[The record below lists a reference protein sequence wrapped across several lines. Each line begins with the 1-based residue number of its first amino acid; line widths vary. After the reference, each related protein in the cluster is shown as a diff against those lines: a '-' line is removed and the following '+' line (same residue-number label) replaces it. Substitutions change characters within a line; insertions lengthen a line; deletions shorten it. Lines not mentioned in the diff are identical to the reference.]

1 MWRNGES
8 RRISPIIGSGSGKA
22 YRVDLRCVSGGSQS
36 RKTQMEGVYF
46 ETGSREL
53 YWCEISPLHS
63 ASLWSKR
70 QCGIVSGWWLI
81 VGRSHFDAYRDS
93 SMALRMTSRGI
104 GGY

>member
-8 RRISPIIGSGSGKA
+8 RRISPIIGSDSGKA

-53 YWCEISPLHS
+53 YWCEIFPLHS
-63 ASLWSKR
+63 ALVEKAMGDSQWLVADSWQESLSTRTEILRW
-70 QCGIVSGWWLI
+70 
-81 VGRSHFDAYRDS
+81 RSE
-93 SMALRMTSRGI
+93 
-104 GGY
+104 